1 MQVTTKAPVK
11 APALIA
17 AVGWAHTA
25 DRLRRDRSGLALMEF
40 ALGLPLVLS
49 LALYGVET
57 ANLALANLRVSQI
70 ALNLADNAS
79 RVGIASTLN
88 TVQLREVDMNDVLQA
103 SRIQGAKINLSKYG
117 RVIVS
122 SLENPSGTQRIH
134 WQRCFGLMK
143 GANYDSSYGTTKITD
158 GTDGTTA
165 NQGTDVSTGMG
176 TDAGMGDSGARVTSP
191 LNSGVMFVE
200 VNYQYQP
207 IAPNWLTGPKRLHYI
222 ASFIVRD
229 SRDFTQI
236 YNPSPTAVKSTCD
249 KYTV

>member
-1 MQVTTKAPVK
+1 MLVTRKTSLLIPAARFARTVK
-11 APALIA
+11 
-17 AVGWAHTA
+17 
-25 DRLRRDRSGLALMEF
+25 RLVHSRNGLALMEF

-49 LALYGVET
+49 LGLYGVET

-70 ALNLADNAS
+70 ALTLADNAS
-79 RVGIASTLN
+79 RVGMASTQN
-88 TVQLREVDMNDVLQA
+88 TVQIREVDMNDVLQA
-103 SRIQGAKINLSKYG
+103 ARIQGARINLSKYG

-122 SLENPSGTQRIH
+122 SLENASGTQRIH

-143 GANYDSSYGTTKITD
+143 AADYDSSYGTTRPTD
-158 GTDGTTA
+158 GTDNKPA
-165 NQGTDVSTGMG
+165 NQGTDVSTGKG
-176 TDAGMGDSGARVTSP
+176 ADAGMGDSGAKVTAP

-229 SRDFTQI
+229 SRDFSQI
-236 YNPSPTAVKSTCD
+236 FNPASATLSTCD
-249 KYTV
+249 KYTS

>member
-1 MQVTTKAPVK
+1 MIPSHPTPIVERPSNARRLCGMLVR
-11 APALIA
+11 
-17 AVGWAHTA
+17 VHT
-25 DRLRRDRSGLALMEF
+25 DRGGLALLEF
-40 ALGLPLVLS
+40 ALGLPLVLT
-49 LALYGVET
+49 LGLYGVET

-79 RVGIASTLN
+79 RVGLTSNLT

-103 SRIQGAKINLSKYG
+103 ARIQGARINLSKYG

-122 SLENPSGTQRIH
+122 SLEEKSGTQRIH

-143 GANYDSSYGTTKITD
+143 GTGYESSYGTTKVTD
-158 GTDGTTA
+158 GTDDKPAT
-165 NQGTDVSTGMG
+165 QGTDVSTGKG
-176 TDAGMGDSGARVTSP
+176 SDAGMGDSGAKVVAPS
-191 LNSGVMFVE
+191 NSGVMFVE

-229 SRDFTQI
+229 NRDFTRI
-236 YNPSPTAVKSTCD
+236 WNPANAVLSTCD
-249 KYTV
+249 KYTA

>member
-1 MQVTTKAPVK
+1 MTKAPF
-11 APALIA
+11 PIA
-17 AVGWAHTA
+17 AVASVSRAMSRTTR
-25 DRLRRDRSGLALMEF
+25 RLRSDRSGLALMEF

-49 LALYGVET
+49 LGLFGVET

-79 RVGIASTLN
+79 RVGIASTLS
-88 TVQLREVDMNDVLQA
+88 TMQLREVDMNDVLQA
-103 SRIQGAKINLSKYG
+103 SRLQGNRINLSKYG

-122 SLENPSGTQRIH
+122 SLENASGTQRIH

-143 GANYDSSYGTTKITD
+143 GAGYDSSYGTTKATD
-158 GTDGTTA
+158 GTDALPA
-165 NQGTDVSTGMG
+165 NQGTDVSTGKG
-176 TDAGMGDSGARVTSP
+176 ADAGMGDTGAKVTSP

-236 YNPSPTAVKSTCD
+236 RNPGNATRSTCD
-249 KYTV
+249 KYTA

>member
-1 MQVTTKAPVK
+1 MHVTTN
-11 APALIA
+11 A
-17 AVGWAHTA
+17 AFPTA
-25 DRLRRDRSGLALMEF
+25 ANGLARTAGRLGSDRSGLALLEF

-49 LALYGVET
+49 LGLYGVET
-57 ANLALANLRVSQI
+57 ANLALANLRISQI

-103 SRIQGAKINLSKYG
+103 SRLQGAKINLSKYG

-143 GANYDSSYGTTKITD
+143 GADYDSSYGTTKVTD
-158 GTDGTTA
+158 GTGNPTTT
-165 NQGTDVSTGMG
+165 NRGTDVSTGKG
-176 TDAGMGDSGARVTSP
+176 TNAGMGDTGAKVTAP

-207 IAPNWLTGPKRLHYI
+207 IAPDWLTGPKRLHYI

-229 SRDFTQI
+229 NRDFTQI
-236 YNPSPTAVKSTCD
+236 YNPNPAAVGSTCD

>member
-1 MQVTTKAPVK
+1 MCA
-11 APALIA
+11 
-17 AVGWAHTA
+17 
-25 DRLRRDRSGLALMEF
+25 DRSGLALMEF

-49 LALYGVET
+49 LALYGAET

-88 TVQLREVDMNDVLQA
+88 TMQLREVDMNDVLQA
-103 SRIQGAKINLSKYG
+103 SRLQGARINLSQHG

-122 SLENPSGTQRIH
+122 SLENASGTQRIH

-143 GANYDSSYGTTKITD
+143 GSGYDSSYGTTKVSD
-158 GTDGTTA
+158 GTDDKTA
-165 NQGTDVSTGMG
+165 NQGTDVSTGKG
-176 TDAGMGDSGARVTSP
+176 SNAGMGDSGAKVTAP

-200 VNYQYQP
+200 VNYEYQP
-207 IAPNWLTGPKRLHYI
+207 IAPDWLIGPKRLHYI

-229 SRDFTQI
+229 SRDFSRI
-236 YNPSPTAVKSTCD
+236 YNPANATRSTCD